1 MSKEYIEREAL
12 LKDIGETV
20 LFSVRG
26 GAKLP
31 TPEMRG
37 SNKVIDR
44 IKSAPTADVVEVVRC
59 GEWIEQIKETII
71 PVELDSNGDLIV
83 HKVIQYKCDLCGRIE
98 GKKEPYC
105 NCGAKM
111 DGKGEGE

>member
-1 MSKEYIEREAL
+1 MSKEYIEREVL
-12 LKDIGETV
+12 LKDISETV

-26 GAKLP
+26 GAELP

-44 IKSAPTADVVEVVRC
+44 IKSAPADDVVEVRHGEWAEMVIGEGFYCVDC
-59 GEWIEQIKETII
+59 GECANYQH
-71 PVELDSNGDLIV
+71 N
-83 HKVIQYKCDLCGRIE
+83 
-98 GKKEPYC
+98 YC
-105 NCGAKM
+105 PWCGAKM